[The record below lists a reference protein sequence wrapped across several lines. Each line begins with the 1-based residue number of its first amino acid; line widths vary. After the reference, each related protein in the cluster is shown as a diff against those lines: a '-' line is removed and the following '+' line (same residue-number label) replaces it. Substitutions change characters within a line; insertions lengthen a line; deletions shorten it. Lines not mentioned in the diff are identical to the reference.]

1 MANSTLIS
9 TLKRRMIDELIYDES
24 FYYAINPPS
33 IADVSE
39 RDELSG
45 TYIFDYN
52 KNPTTIT
59 DSREFITIMASTY
72 KFGSGNSIYIKP
84 KIDVYIYCH
93 NDWMRV
99 ENIEKI
105 KANRLDYTSQL
116 IDSKFNGITS
126 FDRVKPVV
134 NLLGEL
140 ELIENSEGTF
150 SDKFQYRHM
159 VFVTKDLNASLCQG

>member
-33 IADVSE
+33 ISDASE
-39 RDELSG
+39 RDELFGS
-45 TYIFDYN
+45 YIFDYN

-59 DSREFITIMASTY
+59 DTREFITIMTSTY

-84 KIDVYIYCH
+84 KIDVHIYCH
-93 NDWMRV
+93 NDWMKV
-99 ENIEKI
+99 TNIKKI
-105 KANRLDYTSQL
+105 KDNRLDYTSQL
-116 IDSKFNGITS
+116 IDLKFNGITS

-140 ELIENSEGTF
+140 ELVENSEGTF

-159 VFVTKDLNASLCQG
+159 VFVTRDLNASLCQG